1 MPSVAT
7 AAGLALVALLVMSC
21 RTGPAAEG
29 GSAERG
35 QAKMHITRSPATSQ
49 SAPGVLFPEQLPR
62 EKEYLM
68 AELRGRLTLD
78 EAGCLRVRYRGG
90 SVTPVWPPG
99 LKVDVTGDGVQ
110 ILDQKGRI
118 AARVGE
124 GVYMGGGE
132 TRALDDLMSV
142 GERTAQ
148 ELRDRCPG
156 TYWLVAPPVR
166 VP

>member
-1 MPSVAT
+1 
-7 AAGLALVALLVMSC
+7 LALVALLAAAC
-21 RTGPAAEG
+21 ETGPAAEG
-29 GSAERG
+29 EGAERG
-35 QAKMHITRSPATSQ
+35 QAKADIARSPATSR
-49 SAPGVLFPEQLPR
+49 STPGVLFPKQLPR
-62 EKEYLM
+62 EGEYLM

-78 EAGCLRVRYRGG
+78 DAGCLRVRYRGG
-90 SVTPVWPPG
+90 SVIPVWPLG
-99 LKVDVTGDGVQ
+99 LKVDATGDGVR

-132 TRALDDLMSV
+132 VQALDDLTSV
-142 GERTAQ
+142 GDRTAQ

>member
-1 MPSVAT
+1 M
-7 AAGLALVALLVMSC
+7 ALVALLAAAC
-21 RTGPAAEG
+21 ETGRAAEG
-29 GSAERG
+29 EDPDRG
-35 QAKMHITRSPATSQ
+35 QAKTGIAHSSVASL
-49 SAPGVLFPEQLPR
+49 SAPGVFFPKQLPR
-62 EKEYLM
+62 EGEYLM
-68 AELRGRLTLD
+68 AELRGRLILD
-78 EAGCLRVRYRGG
+78 DAGCLRVRHRGG
-90 SVTPVWPPG
+90 SVTPVWLPV
-99 LKVDVTGDGVQ
+99 LKVDAKGDGVR

-132 TRALDDLMSV
+132 ALALDDLTSV

-148 ELRDRCPG
+148 ELHDRCPG